1 MNILKIFKRK
11 SEMPIM
17 SNADADKDIQL
28 IKFLKSA
35 NLSDLT
41 LGKIDH
47 ATYELNNA
55 EIESMGMRMAER
67 RIYECEK
74 EVYSQDR

>member
-1 MNILKIFKRK
+1 MFWRNKK
-11 SEMPIM
+11 SKQEPKTEIV
-17 SNADADKDIQL
+17 DKDIQL

-47 ATYELNNA
+47 TTYEVNNA
-55 EIESMGMRMAER
+55 EIESMGLRMAER